1 MKIYL
6 RLQLACLNDQRMYFL
21 RRFRPTG
28 PAFFLVSVSSMLT
41 LAWIFV
47 FFCDKLLCWFLSDN
61 VHFQQAAE
69 ISEALV
75 EEQVDFEAMVSRRE
89 IKRLCLSQGWL
100 RINFV
105 CLFSPPFYS
114 GTPIRITVSPAQPIN
129 TSTPTWLTSCRGAL
143 GRRMCRGFS
152 FCGGLQLF
160 LLTYQE
166 ETDWASLS
174 IPRLKDH
181 LENKLCRVLYE
192 ICILFFTFNETTT
205 TM

>member
-6 RLQLACLNDQRMYFL
+6 RWQLFVACLNDQRLYFL

-28 PAFFLVSVSSMLT
+28 PAYFLVSVISMLT
-41 LAWIFV
+41 LAWIV
-47 FFCDKLLCWFLSDN
+47 VVFCDKLLCWFLSDN

-75 EEQVDFEAMVSRRE
+75 DEQVDFEAMVSRRE

-105 CLFSPPFYS
+105 CLIFPPFFYS
-114 GTPIRITVSPAQPIN
+114 GTPIRITVSAAQPIN

-143 GRRMCRGFS
+143 GRRVCRGF
-152 FCGGLQLF
+152 
-160 LLTYQE
+160 
-166 ETDWASLS
+166 
-174 IPRLKDH
+174 
-181 LENKLCRVLYE
+181 
-192 ICILFFTFNETTT
+192 
-205 TM
+205 